1 MTSSRGVK
9 TLWIGRNMEKLV
21 SIVGLTSSGKS
32 GLGIKLAQKF
42 NGEIVSSDSRQ
53 VYKGLDWCSGKVTH
67 DEQMIVRHHL
77 VDVAE
82 LGEQFTLFDFQKMA
96 YDAIDDIISRGKV
109 PFLVGGTGLY
119 SRSVVEGF
127 NLTED
132 KPNFELRAEL
142 EKLGKIELINICNE
156 EQIELPEEITSR
168 RLIRLIEKKRNPK
181 KENQPRYDV
190 LQIGIFWSKDEI
202 HARIKE
208 RLEYRMPMMIE
219 EIKGLLAIGKSK
231 EFLMSL
237 GLEAKFIIRYL
248 DGEFKSYDEFFE
260 LLFTEERHFAKRQMT
275 WYRKEKNIIWLDG
288 NDNLIEKAEELVSNF
303 LKNEKNNANFN

>member
-9 TLWIGRNMEKLV
+9 KLWIGRNMEKLV

-67 DEQMIVRHHL
+67 DEQMTVRHHL
-77 VDVAE
+77 IDVAE

-142 EKLGKIELINICNE
+142 EKLDKTELINICNE

-190 LQIGIFWSKDEI
+190 LQIGILWSKDEI

-219 EIKGLLAIGKSK
+219 EIKGLLASGKSK

-303 LKNEKNNANFN
+303 LKNEKKQC

>member
-9 TLWIGRNMEKLV
+9 KLWIGRNMEKLV

-67 DEQMIVRHHL
+67 DEQMTVRHHL
-77 VDVAE
+77 IDVAE

-142 EKLGKIELINICNE
+142 EKLDKIELINICKE

-219 EIKGLLAIGKSK
+219 EIKGLLASGKSK

-303 LKNEKNNANFN
+303 LKNEKNNISFN